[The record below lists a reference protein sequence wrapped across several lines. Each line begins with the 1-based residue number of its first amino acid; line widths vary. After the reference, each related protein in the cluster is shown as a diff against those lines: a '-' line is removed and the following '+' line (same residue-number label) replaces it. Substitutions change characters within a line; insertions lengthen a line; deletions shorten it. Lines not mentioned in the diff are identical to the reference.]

1 MVGEV
6 VGGVCRE
13 EGIGFQCVED
23 EEKQWTPRGGSCG
36 VDCMACE
43 ERKVGGGGEGSGI

>member
-6 VGGVCRE
+6 VGGVCWE
-13 EGIGFQCVED
+13 EGISFQSVEY
-23 EEKQWTPRGGSCG
+23 EEQQWTTRGGSCG

-43 ERKVGGGGEGSGI
+43 EREVRVEGSGM

>member
-6 VGGVCRE
+6 VGGVGRE
-13 EGIGFQCVED
+13 EGIGFQCVEY
-23 EEKQWTPRGGSCG
+23 EEEQWTTRGCSCG

-43 ERKVGGGGEGSGI
+43 ERKERGEGNGM